1 MKHVHI
7 SGIHTIIT
15 ALEVIV
21 VIGTLNLV
29 AARYSATSKFWAS
42 YQNIMNTQPTR

>member
-7 SGIHTIIT
+7 SGIHALIT

-29 AARYSATSKFWAS
+29 ADRYRETSKLAAT
-42 YQNIMNTQPTR
+42 YLAVMNTQP

>member
-1 MKHVHI
+1 MHVHI
-7 SGIHTIIT
+7 SGLHAVVT

-29 AARYSATSKFWAS
+29 AKHYKDRSSLAAS
-42 YQNIMNTQPTR
+42 YANLFGLDN